1 MEAAKVSGECQ
12 RRARGEGGGHK
23 QGTCQSVITD
33 VFEGGGHQ
41 SEEGPALLG
50 VYCSPLYK
58 VWENM
63 ASKWGL
69 HQGGGRRAT
78 PANST
83 LAAHLGVFA
92 VHISFA
98 LSTTVYIYIYILCL
112 DSLN

>member
-1 MEAAKVSGECQ
+1 MSVREGRGGE
-12 RRARGEGGGHK
+12 HK

-33 VFEGGGHQ
+33 VCEGGGHQ

-69 HQGGGRRAT
+69 HQGGGGGAT
-78 PANST
+78 LASST

-92 VHISFA
+92 DKKLHILSGKVHNSGCTLRSMQKQA
-98 LSTTVYIYIYILCL
+98 ET
-112 DSLN
+112 

>member
-1 MEAAKVSGECQ
+1 MGGE
-12 RRARGEGGGHK
+12 HK
-23 QGTCQSVITD
+23 QATCQSVITD
-33 VFEGGGHQ
+33 VCEGRGHQ

-78 PANST
+78 LANST

-92 VHISFA
+92 VHFFCIKPHC
-98 LSTTVYIYIYILCL
+98 IYIYIQALESEALLKGCNL
-112 DSLN
+112 VEM